1 MTQATPS
8 HIGHVEKSVE
18 AVQIDEGAEFG
29 EIFHAAFHLGSLVE
43 VGEEFCAFLVPLFF
57 DEFAAGENNVL
68 AVFVEFY
75 DSAFQGLSEEFPKVF
90 WGVDIDLGGGEERL
104 DSDVDHQTAF
114 DDTLDQ
120 ALDGFSGF
128 AEFDD
133 FVPVLFVGSFLAGED
148 DLAVLVFKAFEKD
161 FDLLADGEIVRGAEF
176 IEIDGAFGFVSDVD
190 HDFAGAA
197 FDDAAFDNGAFL
209 EVLHR
214 LGQKSFEIGHMVD
227 FLGLEWGPMKRPNL
241 ESGAR
246 TAGVLC

>member
-1 MTQATPS
+1 
-8 HIGHVEKSVE
+8 
-18 AVQIDEGAEFG
+18 
-29 EIFHAAFHLGSLVE
+29 
-43 VGEEFCAFLVPLFF
+43 
-57 DEFAAGENNVL
+57 
-68 AVFVEFY
+68 
-75 DSAFQGLSEEFPKVF
+75 
-90 WGVDIDLGGGEERL
+90 LGGGEERL
-104 DSDVDHQTAF
+104 DSDVDHKTAF
-114 DDTLDQ
+114 DDALDQ
-120 ALDGFSGF
+120 ALDGFTGF
-128 AEFDD
+128 AELDD
-133 FVPVLFVGSFLAGED
+133 FVPVLFVGGFLAGED

-161 FDLLADGEIVRGAEF
+161 FDLLTDGEIVRGAEF